1 MNRRV
6 AVLPDPDPSITMTEP
21 RPGIPSPREIDE
33 NYFARTL
40 DRIETWLQA
49 NEPSPAF
56 LCILRHFVRQMS
68 GPR

>member
-33 NYFARTL
+33 NYFARVL
-40 DRIETWLQA
+40 YQVEDWLRV

-56 LCILRHFVRQMS
+56 LCALRRFVRQMS
-68 GPR
+68 GPQ